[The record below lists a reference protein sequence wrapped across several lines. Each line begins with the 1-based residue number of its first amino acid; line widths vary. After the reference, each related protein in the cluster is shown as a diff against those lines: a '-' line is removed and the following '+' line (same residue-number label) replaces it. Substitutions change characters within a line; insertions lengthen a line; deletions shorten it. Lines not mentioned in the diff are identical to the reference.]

1 MWYSLVL
8 YFCRIAL
15 RCFGMLLT
23 PACIRKTVSGPYPKK
38 QLVFEPATPPNLRE
52 LCQSVHLSVHLAC
65 QTPSNSK
72 ISTESQLSNLPINSS
87 PTPSWFTSP
96 GSTSLSFT
104 SLALS
109 AQPLMQS
116 SRKGS
121 TNWSG
126 AMPVVRL
133 ATWSRE
139 RWKMAT
145 QQWWKY
151 ETMKITTK

>member
-23 PACIRKTVSGPYPKK
+23 PACIRKTVSGPYPKR

-72 ISTESQLSNLPINSS
+72 ISTESQLSNLPKNSS
-87 PTPSWFTSP
+87 PTPKLLHLTWLQIFILHLLGTGCAAHAELPQGLHQLIRRDASGTFGHLESWEVEN
-96 GSTSLSFT
+96 GN
-104 SLALS
+104 S
-109 AQPLMQS
+109 A
-116 SRKGS
+116 
-121 TNWSG
+121 
-126 AMPVVRL
+126 VVEI
-133 ATWSRE
+133 WN
-139 RWKMAT
+139 
-145 QQWWKY
+145 
-151 ETMKITTK
+151 

>member
-23 PACIRKTVSGPYPKK
+23 PACIRKTVSGPYPKR

-72 ISTESQLSNLPINSS
+72 ISTESQLSNLPKLISNSQLVHLTWLHIFILHLLGKGCAAHAELPQGLHQLIRRDAS
-87 PTPSWFTSP
+87 GTFGHLESWEVEN
-96 GSTSLSFT
+96 GN
-104 SLALS
+104 S
-109 AQPLMQS
+109 AVMEIW
-116 SRKGS
+116 
-121 TNWSG
+121 N
-126 AMPVVRL
+126 
-133 ATWSRE
+133 
-139 RWKMAT
+139 
-145 QQWWKY
+145 
-151 ETMKITTK
+151 

>member
-23 PACIRKTVSGPYPKK
+23 PACIRKTVSGPYPKR

-72 ISTESQLSNLPINSS
+72 ISTESQLSNLPKNSS
-87 PTPSWFTSP
+87 PTPKLLHLTWLQIFILHLLGTFGTAAHAELP
-96 GSTSLSFT
+96 QGLHQ
-104 SLALS
+104 LIRRDA
-109 AQPLMQS
+109 
-116 SRKGS
+116 
-121 TNWSG
+121 SG
-126 AMPVVRL
+126 TFGHL
-133 ATWSRE
+133 ES
-139 RWKMAT
+139 
-145 QQWWKY
+145 
-151 ETMKITTK
+151 

>member
-38 QLVFEPATPPNLRE
+38 TACLRTCNTTQPSRVVSICSSERSPGMSNTKYFKNQHRISAFQPPQTHLQLPNF
-52 LCQSVHLSVHLAC
+52 
-65 QTPSNSK
+65 
-72 ISTESQLSNLPINSS
+72 
-87 PTPSWFTSP
+87 FTSP

-126 AMPVVRL
+126 AMPVVCL

-139 RWKMAT
+139 RWFHGNSAVMEI
-145 QQWWKY
+145 WN
-151 ETMKITTK
+151 